1 MTEGLGSMTAGSNLY
16 PHLDSVTNS
25 DSVLGYFL
33 QFKGRT
39 Q

>member
-1 MTEGLGSMTAGSNLY
+1 MTEGLGAMVAGSNLY
-16 PHLDSVTNS
+16 PHTVFVKNS